1 MLSKYR
7 LLALDLDGTTLLNSK
22 EISINTYAAIQKAM
36 DKGIIVIFTTG
47 RGVSNTEEYWKRLRL
62 DSPMVLLNGAE
73 IWKKPGELLERH
85 FIQSELFKKLHM
97 IALSTNSSYWGYS
110 VEGIMRKSDWTDEMY
125 EQNWMK
131 FGIRNHQV
139 SVIQEIYE
147 TIADWDGL
155 EITQSESNN
164 LEISVSGITKEYG
177 IKRVC
182 SLLGIELD
190 EVMAIGDSWNDFLM
204 LQSVGLAVAMGNA
217 KDDIKK
223 IANWITDTNEEDGV
237 AKAIYRYLL
246 NED

>member
-22 EISINTYAAIQKAM
+22 EISMNTYAAIQKAM

-47 RGVSNTEEYWKRLRL
+47 RGVPNTEEYWKRLGL

-85 FIQSELFKKLHM
+85 FIQSEQFKKLHM
-97 IALSTNSSYWGYS
+97 IALNTNSTYWGYS

-125 EQNWMK
+125 EQAWMK
-131 FGIRNHQV
+131 FGIRHDHV
-139 SVIQEIYE
+139 SVIQKIRK
-147 TIADWDGL
+147 TIANWDGL

-177 IKRVC
+177 IKKVC

-204 LQSVGLAVAMGNA
+204 LQSVGLGVAMGNA

-246 NED
+246 NEG